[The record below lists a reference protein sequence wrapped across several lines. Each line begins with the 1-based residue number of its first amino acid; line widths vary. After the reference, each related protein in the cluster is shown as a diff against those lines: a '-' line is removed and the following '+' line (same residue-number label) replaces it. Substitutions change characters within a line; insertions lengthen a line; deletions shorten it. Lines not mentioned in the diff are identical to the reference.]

1 VDLSPS
7 DGVLGSRCEVRTTS
21 LAVPNG
27 QNHCVKDLALGRL
40 RRRQV
45 TQHPL
50 KTLAVAIVALP
61 AGEISDMALAEEQS
75 CPVIL

>member
-1 VDLSPS
+1 VNPPS
-7 DGVLGSRCEVRTTS
+7 ICEKQVQTISRTVVYGTTI
-21 LAVPNG
+21 
-27 QNHCVKDLALGRL
+27 ALGRL

-45 TQHPL
+45 TQHLL